1 MDAVRVALLREVLAG
16 TEWLGATR
24 RFGGVLR
31 GSVVSHGG
39 GLLLV
44 GTPDYEPWHLAA
56 HLVDEAAW
64 SGTPELRPTL
74 VRHGAR
80 PSDPAHL
87 AVGPGRLAAVRR
99 GETLLVVA
107 PDVPDAPLLERVHDA
122 RRAGATVLTLGSGDR
137 ELTSLAHEA
146 LTVPGTAD
154 GSRSAGGTRATADP
168 AAVADPAAGV
178 VPADG
183 EDPGNAGNAG
193 GTMGAVGAV
202 GAAVRGPEGA
212 GSSAGTAGGGPAGA
226 GAESGGSGGSGGAD
240 LDLDTVQ
247 HLVSA
252 AAGENVL
259 PAPRAR
265 RRFLDRLARLADQL
279 SAPPPPRW

>member
-24 RFGGVLR
+24 RFAGALR

-44 GTPDYEPWHLAA
+44 GTPEYEPWHLAA

-64 SGTPELRPTL
+64 SGMPELAPTL
-74 VRHGAR
+74 VRHDAR

-87 AVGPGRLAAVRR
+87 AVGLGRLEAARR

-107 PDVPDAPLLERVHDA
+107 PGAPCAPLLERVSDA
-122 RRAGATVLTLGSGDR
+122 RRAGATVLSLGPGR
-137 ELTSLAHEA
+137 GELPAMAHEA
-146 LTVPGTAD
+146 LAVPD
-154 GSRSAGGTRATADP
+154 GS
-168 AAVADPAAGV
+168 
-178 VPADG
+178 
-183 EDPGNAGNAG
+183 E
-193 GTMGAVGAV
+193 
-202 GAAVRGPEGA
+202 
-212 GSSAGTAGGGPAGA
+212 
-226 GAESGGSGGSGGAD
+226 

-252 AAGENVL
+252 AAGENAL
-259 PAPRAR
+259 
-265 RRFLDRLARLADQL
+265 
-279 SAPPPPRW
+279 PPPPRGRRRFRDRVSRLAEHLTAPPPARW

>member
-24 RFGGVLR
+24 RFAGALR

-44 GTPDYEPWHLAA
+44 GTPGYEPWHLAA

-64 SGTPELRPTL
+64 SGTPELTPTL
-74 VRHGAR
+74 VRHDAR

-87 AVGPGRLAAVRR
+87 AAGLGRIEAARR

-107 PDVPDAPLLERVHDA
+107 PEGPGDPLLERVHDA
-122 RRAGATVLTLGSGDR
+122 RRAGATVLTLGCGDR
-137 ELTSLAHEA
+137 DLVSMAHESLA
-146 LTVPGTAD
+146 V
-154 GSRSAGGTRATADP
+154 
-168 AAVADPAAGV
+168 
-178 VPADG
+178 
-183 EDPGNAGNAG
+183 
-193 GTMGAVGAV
+193 
-202 GAAVRGPEGA
+202 PEG
-212 GSSAGTAGGGPAGA
+212 T
-226 GAESGGSGGSGGAD
+226 D

-252 AAGENVL
+252 GAGENAL
-259 PAPRAR
+259 PTPRGR
-265 RRFLDRLARLADQL
+265 RRLRDRLSGLADRL
-279 SAPPPPRW
+279 TAPPPAPW

>member
-24 RFGGVLR
+24 RFAGTLR

-44 GTPDYEPWHLAA
+44 GTPEYEPWHLAA

-64 SGTPELRPTL
+64 SGTPELAPTL
-74 VRHGAR
+74 VRHDAR

-87 AVGPGRLAAVRR
+87 AVGLGRIEAARR

-107 PDVPDAPLLERVHDA
+107 PGEPAPLLERVHDA
-122 RRAGATVLTLGSGDR
+122 RRAGVTVLALGGAEG
-137 ELTSLAHEA
+137 ELAGMAHEA
-146 LTVPGTAD
+146 LTVPD
-154 GSRSAGGTRATADP
+154 
-168 AAVADPAAGV
+168 
-178 VPADG
+178 
-183 EDPGNAGNAG
+183 
-193 GTMGAVGAV
+193 
-202 GAAVRGPEGA
+202 
-212 GSSAGTAGGGPAGA
+212 
-226 GAESGGSGGSGGAD
+226 GAE

-252 AAGENVL
+252 AAGESPV
-259 PAPRAR
+259 PGVPRGR
-265 RRFLDRLARLADQL
+265 RRLRDRLSRLAESL
-279 SAPPPPRW
+279 TAPPPAPW

>member
-24 RFGGVLR
+24 RFAGVLR
-31 GSVVSHGG
+31 GSVVTHGG

-44 GTPDYEPWHLAA
+44 GTPEYEPWHLAA

-64 SGTPELRPTL
+64 SGTPELAPTL

-87 AVGPGRLAAVRR
+87 AVGPGRIAAARR

-107 PDVPDAPLLERVHDA
+107 PGEPAPLLERVHDA
-122 RRAGATVLTLGSGDR
+122 RRAGATVLALGSTDGD
-137 ELTSLAHEA
+137 LGAMAHETLA
-146 LTVPGTAD
+146 VPD
-154 GSRSAGGTRATADP
+154 
-168 AAVADPAAGV
+168 
-178 VPADG
+178 
-183 EDPGNAGNAG
+183 
-193 GTMGAVGAV
+193 
-202 GAAVRGPEGA
+202 
-212 GSSAGTAGGGPAGA
+212 
-226 GAESGGSGGSGGAD
+226 GAE

-252 AAGENVL
+252 AAGENPL
-259 PAPRAR
+259 PVPRGR
-265 RRFLDRLARLADQL
+265 GRFRDRLSRIADHL
-279 SAPPPPRW
+279 TSPPPGVW

>member
-24 RFGGVLR
+24 RFAGVLR

-44 GTPDYEPWHLAA
+44 GTPAYEPWHLAA

-64 SGTPELRPTL
+64 SGTPELAPTL
-74 VRHGAR
+74 VRHAAR

-87 AVGPGRLAAVRR
+87 AVGLGRIEAARR
-99 GETLLVVA
+99 GETLLVVS
-107 PDVPDAPLLERVHDA
+107 PESPGDPLLERVHDA
-122 RRAGATVLTLGSGDR
+122 RRAGATVLSLGSEDR
-137 ELTSLAHEA
+137 ELASLAHES
-146 LTVPGTAD
+146 L
-154 GSRSAGGTRATADP
+154 
-168 AAVADPAAGV
+168 AV
-178 VPADG
+178 
-183 EDPGNAGNAG
+183 
-193 GTMGAVGAV
+193 
-202 GAAVRGPEGA
+202 PEG
-212 GSSAGTAGGGPAGA
+212 T
-226 GAESGGSGGSGGAD
+226 D

-259 PAPRAR
+259 PVTRGR
-265 RRFLDRLARLADQL
+265 RRFRDRLSHLTDQL
-279 SAPPPPRW
+279 TAPPPAPW